1 LPEVI
6 KEGIT
11 GRIFKAND
19 IDDLAEK
26 IIKVLE
32 KDFKRERIIQN
43 SYERVNPRKEFEKL
57 LSFFENRARTK
68 RV

>member
-1 LPEVI
+1 M

-11 GRIFKAND
+11 GRVFKAND
-19 IDDLAEK
+19 IDDLTEK
-26 IIKVLE
+26 IIQVLE
-32 KDFKRERIIQN
+32 KDFKRETIMQN

-57 LSFFENRARTK
+57 LNFFENMARTK